1 MKNIQTLNLVAWL
14 MISLLF
20 SSCFYGIKGNGK
32 VLKTERQVGMFESIS
47 ASAGIEVIL
56 LQDSVVK
63 VEVEADENLQDNIKT
78 EVSNGELKIYPEKQ
92 IRSSKAKKV
101 FVTFKTI
108 HSLEASSGSDIK
120 SKSELKLSSLDLS
133 ASSGANIDLSLVVNN
148 LNVEGNSGGDID
160 LSGLADNLSVDGSS
174 GVNIKASDLQSKIC
188 NAGASSGA
196 TLKIDVSENIIAKAS
211 SGGNIR
217 VTGNPKDRNIEKS
230 SGGDVT
236 FK

>member
-1 MKNIQTLNLVAWL
+1 
-14 MISLLF
+14 MISLCL
-20 SSCFYGIKGNGK
+20 SSCFYGIKGNRK
-32 VLKTERQVGMFESIS
+32 VVKIERQVGMFESI
-47 ASAGIEVIL
+47 AVSAGIDVIL
-56 LQDSVVK
+56 IQDSIVK
-63 VEVEADENLQDNIKT
+63 IMVEADENLQDNIKT

-108 HSLEASSGSDIK
+108 HSLEASSGSGIK

-174 GVNIKASDLQSKIC
+174 GVNIKASDLQSKNC

-196 TLKIDVSENIIAKAS
+196 TLKIYVSENIIAKAS